1 MSWRETGT
9 IAVLLF
15 NDVVLVYFLAISFH
29 YLALMVIGFWETLRV
44 VHDVQWQDRRRL
56 MQSPFT
62 PPISIIATAYNEQ
75 ANIVESVRSLLTL
88 HYPRFEVIVVNDG
101 STDRTLEI
109 LTESFALRPVPRA
122 FEYLVPC
129 RPIRG
134 AYESTE
140 FPNLVVVDKENGG
153 CKADATNGG
162 LNFAMY
168 PLVCVLDADSVLDDD
183 ALLRTVH
190 PFVQDPGRTVGT
202 GGSVRIVNGCEVR
215 AGRVTR
221 VRLPWRIIPLLQV
234 VEYLRGFLFARM
246 GWSRLNALPI
256 ISGAFGVFD
265 KRLILRAGGYAK
277 DSLGEDFEMVVRLH
291 RYIGDHRLP
300 YRLRFVPD
308 PVCWT
313 EVPETLRVLRR
324 QRSRWHRGL
333 LDTLLRHR
341 VMLGRPRYGNVGL
354 LALPAFVLFE
364 LFGPVV
370 ELLGYLVLPIA
381 YLVGVLNTPYM
392 LAFMALAF
400 LLSMLLS
407 IFAVLL
413 DDIAFRR
420 HARARDLALL
430 ILAGVLENLGYRQLT
445 VWWRVCA
452 FWEYARGQKGWGQM
466 ERRGL
471 SNA

>member
-1 MSWRETGT
+1 VTWRHAGT
-9 IAVLLF
+9 VVVMIF
-15 NDVVLVYFLAISFH
+15 NDAVLVYFLAISLH

-44 VHDVQWQDRRRL
+44 LREIQWQDERRM

-62 PPISIIATAYNEQ
+62 PPVSIIATAYNEQ

-109 LTESFALRPVPRA
+109 LTESFALRQVPRS

-129 RPIRG
+129 KPIRG
-134 AYESTE
+134 AYESTA

-168 PLVCVLDADSVLDDD
+168 PLVCVLDADSVLEDN
-183 ALLRTVH
+183 ALLRTVL
-190 PFVQDPGRTVGT
+190 PFVQDPGTVGT
-202 GGSVRIVNGCEVR
+202 GGAVRIVNGCDVR
-215 AGRVTR
+215 AGRVQR
-221 VRLPWRIIPLLQV
+221 VRLPWRFIPLIQI
-234 VEYLRGFLFARM
+234 VEYLRSFLFGRM

-265 KRLILRAGGYAK
+265 KQLILKAGGYAK
-277 DSLGEDFEMVVRLH
+277 NSMGEDFEMVMRLH

-308 PVCWT
+308 PICWT
-313 EVPETLRVLRR
+313 EVPESLRVLRR

-341 VMLGRPRYGNVGL
+341 KMIGNPRYGPVGL
-354 LALPAFVLFE
+354 LSLPAFTVFE
-364 LFGPVV
+364 LLGPIV
-370 ELLGYLVLPIA
+370 ELLGYVVVPIS
-381 YLVGVLNTPYM
+381 YMVGMLNTRHM
-392 LAFMALAF
+392 VAFLAAAF

-413 DDIAFRR
+413 DDITFRR
-420 HARARDLALL
+420 HARTRDLALL
-430 ILAGVLENLGYRQLT
+430 ILVSIVENLGYRQLT
-445 VWWRVCA
+445 VWWRVCS
-452 FWEYARGQKGWGQM
+452 FWEYWRGQSGWGQM

>member
-1 MSWRETGT
+1 MTWREAGT
-9 IAVLLF
+9 VAVLAF
-15 NDVVLVYFLAISFH
+15 NDVVLVYFLAISLH
-29 YLALMVIGFWETLRV
+29 YLALMVIGFHETLRV
-44 VHDVQWQDRRRL
+44 LFDIQWQNDRWL

-62 PPISIIATAYNEQ
+62 PPVSIIATAYNEE

-101 STDRTLEI
+101 STDRTLQI
-109 LTESFALRPVPRA
+109 LIEAFGLRQVPRS

-134 AYESTE
+134 AYESTV

-162 LNFAMY
+162 LNFSMY
-168 PLVCVLDADSVLDDD
+168 PLVCVLDADSVLDDN
-183 ALLRTVH
+183 ALLRTVR

-202 GGSVRIVNGCEVR
+202 GGSIRIVNGCEVR
-215 AGRVTR
+215 GGRVTS
-221 VRLPWRIIPLLQV
+221 VQLPWRLLPLIQV

-341 VMLGRPRYGNVGL
+341 PMIGRPRYGAVGML
-354 LALPAFVLFE
+354 SLPAFVLFE
-364 LFGPVV
+364 LLGPVV
-370 ELLGYLVLPIA
+370 ELLGLVVVPIA
-381 YLVGVLNTPYM
+381 YVVGILNVRYMAVFLV
-392 LAFMALAF
+392 LAL
-400 LLSMLLS
+400 LLSVLVS
-407 IFAVLL
+407 VVAVLL
-413 DDIAFRR
+413 DDITFRR
-420 HARARDLALL
+420 HRRTRDLMLL
-430 ILAGVLENLGYRQLT
+430 ILVSIVENVGYRQIT

-452 FWEYARGQKGWGQM
+452 FWEYWRGQRGWGQM

-471 SNA
+471 SRA

>member
-1 MSWRETGT
+1 
-9 IAVLLF
+9 
-15 NDVVLVYFLAISFH
+15 
-29 YLALMVIGFWETLRV
+29 
-44 VHDVQWQDRRRL
+44 

-62 PPISIIATAYNEQ
+62 PPVSVIATAYNEQ
-75 ANIVESVRSLLTL
+75 ANIVDSVRSLLAL

-109 LTESFALRPVPRA
+109 LVETFALRRVSRA

-134 AYESTE
+134 AYESTT
-140 FPNLVVVDKENGG
+140 FPSLVVVDKENGG

-162 LNFAMY
+162 LNFALY

-202 GGSVRIVNGCEVR
+202 GGSVRVVNGCEVR
-215 AGRVTR
+215 AGRVIR
-221 VRLPWRIIPLLQV
+221 VRLPWRLLPLLQV

-265 KRLILRAGGYAK
+265 KRLILRAGGYEPK
-277 DSLGEDFEMVVRLH
+277 SLGEDFEIVIRLH

-341 VMLGRPRYGNVGL
+341 PMIGRPRYGNVGL
-354 LALPAFVLFE
+354 LSLPAFVAFE

-370 ELLGYLVLPIA
+370 ELLGYLVVPIA
-381 YLVGVLNTPYM
+381 YLVGILNMPYM
-392 LAFMALAF
+392 VAFLALAF
-400 LLSMLLS
+400 LLSILLS

-420 HARARDLALL
+420 HARVRDLALL
-430 ILAGVLENLGYRQLT
+430 ILVSIVENLGYRQIT

-452 FWEYARGQKGWGQM
+452 FWEYWRGDAAWGQM

-471 SNA
+471 SRA

>member
-1 MSWRETGT
+1 M
-9 IAVLLF
+9 VL
-15 NDVVLVYFLAISFH
+15 
-29 YLALMVIGFWETLRV
+29 GFGETLRV

-62 PPISIIATAYNEQ
+62 PPVSVIATAYNEQ
-75 ANIVESVRSLLTL
+75 ANIVESVRSLLSL

-109 LTESFALRPVPRA
+109 LIERFGLRRVSRS

-134 AYESTE
+134 SYESRE

-168 PLVCVLDADSVLDDD
+168 PLVCILDADSVLDDA
-183 ALLRTVH
+183 ALLRTVQ
-190 PFVQDPGRTVGT
+190 PFVQDPGRTVAA
-202 GGSVRIVNGCEVR
+202 GGSVRIVNGCEVH

-221 VRLPWRIIPLLQV
+221 VRLPWRLLPLLQV

-265 KRLILRAGGYAK
+265 KRLLLRAGGYAA

-300 YRLRFVPD
+300 YRVRFVPD

-341 VMLGRPRYGNVGL
+341 DMIGRPRYGALGL
-354 LALPAFVLFE
+354 LSLPAFLLFE
-364 LFGPVV
+364 LLGPVV
-370 ELLGYLVLPIA
+370 ELLGYVVVPVA
-381 YLVGVLNTPYM
+381 YFVGMLDTRYM
-392 LAFMALAF
+392 LALLAVAL

-430 ILAGVLENLGYRQLT
+430 ILVSIVENFGYRQIT
-445 VWWRVCA
+445 VWWRVHA
-452 FWEYARGQKGWGQM
+452 FWEYWRGDAAWGQM

-471 SNA
+471 ASRA